1 MSKKII
7 NIYIDSFKFG
17 GIEKNLVSILNAL
30 DREKYSINMIFLNN
44 AIGDMFYQVI
54 MVS

>member
-30 DREKYSINMIFLNN
+30 DSTW
-44 AIGDMFYQVI
+44 
-54 MVS
+54 